1 MLPDEFC
8 LQIYLTRHGESRGNI
23 VSDNDGRNKP
33 PDDHERHN
41 PELTPRGIEQA
52 GLLAERLGLYR
63 FDAMFSSPL
72 VRAVATAQAISSRQP
87 GGVVPVE
94 LLTDLM
100 EVGIPWDYAG
110 YSFEQLKTRFPSVVS
125 LRCLVES
132 EQWRKAEEEDLQ
144 GACLARAQTCIR
156 YIRERFS
163 GGERVFIAAH
173 GSFNTY
179 LIRAALGLNNTDDF
193 NFCQENTALTKIKY
207 FPDGKPRLSYA
218 NDTSHLFFNRPELTF
233 SL

>member
-1 MLPDEFC
+1 MPDEFR
-8 LQIYLTRHGESRGNI
+8 LQIYLTRHGESRGNV
-23 VSDNDGRNKP
+23 VSDNGGRYNP
-33 PDDHERHN
+33 PDEYERHN
-41 PELTPRGIEQA
+41 PELTPRGVEQA
-52 GLLAERLGLYR
+52 GFLAERLGLYR

-72 VRAVATAQAISSRQP
+72 VRAAATAQAVSSRQP

-94 LLTDLM
+94 LLKDLM
-100 EVGIPWDYAG
+100 EVGTPWDYAG
-110 YSFEQLKTRFPSVVS
+110 YSFEQLKTRFPSVDS
-125 LRCLVES
+125 LSCLVES
-132 EQWRKAEEEDLQ
+132 EQWRKAEEENPQD
-144 GACLARAQTCIR
+144 AYLARAQTCIR

-163 GGERVFIAAH
+163 RGERVFIAAH

-179 LIRAALGLNNTDDF
+179 LIRAALGLTNASDF

-218 NDTSHLFFNRPELTF
+218 NDTSHLFVDKPELTF